1 MDGTNGVEWWKSS
14 TTLSDVIDYA
24 TYETSHPT
32 SDQLNH
38 MLTAELHGNTHWF
51 LDVDMRSV
59 GIQRQDTSR
68 ARAG

>member
-14 TTLSDVIDYA
+14 TTLNDVIDYA

-32 SDQLNH
+32 SDQLS

-51 LDVDMRSV
+51 LDVDA
-59 GIQRQDTSR
+59 GALHPTS
-68 ARAG
+68 GHFQGKNW